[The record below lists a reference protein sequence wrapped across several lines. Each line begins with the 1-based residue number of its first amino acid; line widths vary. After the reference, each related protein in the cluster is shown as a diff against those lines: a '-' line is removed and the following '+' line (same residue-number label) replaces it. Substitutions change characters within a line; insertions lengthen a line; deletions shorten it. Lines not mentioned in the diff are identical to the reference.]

1 MFRFGGGV
9 AENITVSNCLLTHVY
24 GCPIKI
30 YGDPG
35 SHFKNLSFSNLVLDD
50 VTGPISISMK
60 SPAGMAAAVEP
71 DLFSEPSQPAQPAS
85 RAGAVTARNISFSNI
100 HGTVTTTP
108 RQLPDFPR
116 STRYNDGERMSC
128 IILNCV
134 GSAVVENISFD
145 NINLTFGG
153 GGTAE
158 AGANR
163 EVPEVSGEYYAMGPM
178 PAYALYARNVKGLT
192 LQNLRFQVASPELRP
207 AVVFDRVRDATVSGM
222 SVEGNAR
229 AESALRFTDTQDAL
243 LSGVRLTTPAAVFL
257 AVEGGENQ
265 NIKVQGGDFSK
276 AGKPLAAA
284 RGAAV
289 DVVKIS

>member
-1 MFRFGGGV
+1 
-9 AENITVSNCLLTHVY
+9 
-24 GCPIKI
+24 
-30 YGDPG
+30 
-35 SHFKNLSFSNLVLDD
+35 
-50 VTGPISISMK
+50 
-60 SPAGMAAAVEP
+60 
-71 DLFSEPSQPAQPAS
+71 
-85 RAGAVTARNISFSNI
+85 
-100 HGTVTTTP
+100 
-108 RQLPDFPR
+108 
-116 STRYNDGERMSC
+116 MSC

-163 EVPEVSGEYYAMGPM
+163 QVPEVSGEYYAMGPM

-192 LQNLRFQVASPELRP
+192 LQNMRFQVASPELRP
-207 AVVFDRVRDATVSGM
+207 AVAFDRVRDATVSGM

-229 AESALRFTDTQDAL
+229 AESALRFTDTQDVL
-243 LSGVRLTTPAAVFL
+243 LSGVRLTTLAAVFL

-284 RGAAV
+284 GRRRR
-289 DVVKIS
+289 